1 MGCTEA
7 TPNTAVYQPRGPRT
21 SPLYRCVCEHYDELE
36 AGGAIYRQVE
46 RCVLD
51 RFIDCG
57 DLHKGFA
64 RIYCD
69 DCGHDYLLA
78 FSCKT
83 RYFCPSCHQK
93 RMLAY
98 GDWVEEE
105 VFLPVPHRQYV
116 FTVPKLLRPLF
127 HQRHRLGAF
136 SRIVANLLSDAYAEA
151 ATWGKPGFILFVQT
165 FGDLVT
171 FHPHI
176 HALVADGAF
185 ANSGTFRV
193 LPPVPTKLLVEQL
206 RHAVLDYLVEDEAI
220 TEEFANKL
228 LAWEH
233 SGFSVDNSVHVGAN
247 DPEGRRQLARYM
259 IRTPFSLDKMEYKAK
274 QGMVIYRSK
283 HHATLKRNFQIMP
296 GASWLKLLLEHI
308 PDRGEHLVRYYGWYS
323 NRSRGDRK
331 GSGGT
336 TSEGETD
343 SLGQLDSDQDH
354 PDPEY
359 TKAARS
365 AWARLIKKVYE
376 VDPLKCPHCGG
387 EMRFLAVIEE
397 APVIERILRHIKVWD
412 PSPPLRAPPDE
423 EDWPDNSQ
431 IPLTYHPVPDI
442 A

>member
-7 TPNTAVYQPRGPRT
+7 TAKTRVYRPSNPHS
-21 SPLYRCVCEHYDELE
+21 SPLYQCVRKHYEE
-36 AGGAIYRQVE
+36 VVGSGVVHRRVE
-46 RCVLD
+46 EQALS

-78 FSCKT
+78 FSCKR

-105 VFLPVPHRQYV
+105 VLYPVPHRQYV
-116 FTVPKLLRPLF
+116 FTLPKLLRPHF
-127 HQRHRLGAF
+127 HQRHRLGRWC
-136 SRIVANLLSDAYAEA
+136 RIVSGLLNEVYKEVAP
-151 ATWGKPGFILFVQT
+151 WGKPGYILFVQT

-176 HALVADGAF
+176 HALVADGIF
-185 ANSGTFRV
+185 VESGTFRV
-193 LPPVPTKLLVEQL
+193 LPPIPTVLLAEPL

-220 TEEFANKL
+220 TEEFAHRL
-228 LAWEH
+228 LSWKH
-233 SGFSVDNSVHVGAN
+233 SGFSVDNTVGVGAN
-247 DPEGRRQLARYM
+247 DPQGRRQLARYM
-259 IRTPFSLDKMEYKAK
+259 IRNPFSLKKMEYQAQ
-274 QGMVIYRSK
+274 QGMVVYRSR

-296 GASWLKLLLEHI
+296 GAAWLKLLLQHV

-331 GSGGT
+331 RSCRT
-336 TSEGETD
+336 TDEIETD
-343 SLGQLDSDQDH
+343 AAGGPDSDT
-354 PDPEY
+354 PESEL

-365 AWARLIKKVYE
+365 TWARLIKKVYE
-376 VDPLKCPHCGG
+376 VDPLICPHCGG
-387 EMRFLAVIEE
+387 QMRFLAVIEE
-397 APVIERILRHIKVWD
+397 PPVIERILDQIGEWC
-412 PSPPLRAPPDE
+412 PSPPPRAPPAE
-423 EDWPDNSQ
+423 QEWPKGCQ
-431 IPLTYHPVPDI
+431 IPLSYHPVPDI